1 MGEEF
6 EFRDL
11 SESEF
16 WGVDLQRSR
25 FRDVDLS
32 GVRIS
37 HALLRDVE
45 IDAEIDRLVING
57 VDVTAYVNERDEWYP
72 LRSQLRPTELAQ
84 MRVGWQAFVDAWDA
98 AIRRTSSLP
107 DTRRHESV
115 DGEWSFVDTLRHLVF
130 ATDKWFTVPVVGG
143 SFHPIGLPNKGSM
156 DFAWPGLDLAAHPTF
171 DHAVAAWRERADR
184 LRDYLTAIEPAALN
198 TEASVLEN
206 GPHAVHDCV
215 GVVFEEHFHHLR
227 YALRDLDRLA

>member
-6 EFRDL
+6 EFCDL

-25 FRDVDLS
+25 FRDVNLS
-32 GVRIS
+32 GARVS
-37 HALLRDVE
+37 HALLQDVE

-57 VDVTAYVNERDEWYP
+57 VDVTSYVNAGDEWYP
-72 LRSQLRPTELAQ
+72 LRSQLRPTELEQ
-84 MRVGWQAFVDAWDA
+84 MRVGWQRFVDAWDA
-98 AIRRTSSLP
+98 AIRRTSTLRDP
-107 DTRRHESV
+107 QRHESV

-130 ATDKWFTVPVVGG
+130 ATDKWFTVPVVSG
-143 SFHPIGLPNKGSM
+143 SFHPIGLPNKGSI
-156 DFAWPGLDLAAHPTF
+156 DFGWPGLDLAAHPTF
-171 DHAVAAWRERADR
+171 DHAVGAWRERADR
-184 LRDYLTAIEPAALN
+184 LREYLAAIEPAALGA
-198 TEASVLEN
+198 EANVLEN

-227 YALRDLDRLA
+227 YALRDLDRLG